1 MEVLVPADQVVL
13 MTSIRVS
20 GAIGVVLENEDVA
33 ANTFFFETLLG
44 PGHETFE
51 DPLSGFVMGDD
62 VLDAVALR
70 CGVLGVRSHIEVE
83 AGPVLQKDV
92 GRPSP

>member
-13 MTSIRVS
+13 MTSIGVS
-20 GAIGVVLENEDVA
+20 STVGVVLENEYVA

-44 PGHETFE
+44 PGHEPFE
-51 DPLSGFVMGDD
+51 DPLPCLVMGDD
-62 VLDAVALR
+62 VLDAVAFR
-70 CGVLGVRSHIEVE
+70 CGVLGVRSHVQVE